1 MERIIYISFILLV
14 AVGSSYATLT
24 YIQQDITEDTT
35 WTKSDS
41 PIIIY
46 GNVSVDN
53 GAILTIEHGVE
64 VLFEVVIGDGG
75 FREGSE
81 LYVKDG
87 TLLAMGIEMDP
98 VIFSSNATLP
108 SPGDWGCVVVEDDS
122 IISLNNCTIEYAK
135 VGLYFYDLD
144 YFSEIASDVES
155 CLFRYNDEYGVFF
168 YQCSPTLRYNEFTE
182 NSVGVRTLGNSTP
195 LINYNDIYDNY
206 VYNYR
211 NDSANNQDATC
222 NWWGTTN
229 PSIIELKIYDELDD
243 PSKGRVDYV
252 PYLSGPAGHHGTVQ
266 IYSMGWVKSYFW

>member
-98 VIFSSNATLP
+98 VIFSSYATYLP
-108 SPGDWGCVVVEDDS
+108 QR
-122 IISLNNCTIEYAK
+122 
-135 VGLYFYDLD
+135 
-144 YFSEIASDVES
+144 S
-155 CLFRYNDEYGVFF
+155 CRK
-168 YQCSPTLRYNEFTE
+168 
-182 NSVGVRTLGNSTP
+182 
-195 LINYNDIYDNY
+195 
-206 VYNYR
+206 
-211 NDSANNQDATC
+211 
-222 NWWGTTN
+222 
-229 PSIIELKIYDELDD
+229 KI
-243 PSKGRVDYV
+243 
-252 PYLSGPAGHHGTVQ
+252 
-266 IYSMGWVKSYFW
+266 F

>member
-1 MERIIYISFILLV
+1 MERIIYILFILLV

-46 GNVSVDN
+46 GNVSIDN

-87 TLLAMGIEMDP
+87 TLLALGIEMDP
-98 VIFSSNATLP
+98 VIFSSYATLP

-122 IISLNNCTIEYAK
+122 LISLNNCTIEYAK

-144 YFSEIASDVES
+144 YFSEIASDVEN
-155 CLFRYNDEYGVFF
+155 CLFRYNDE
-168 YQCSPTLRYNEFTE
+168 
-182 NSVGVRTLGNSTP
+182 
-195 LINYNDIYDNY
+195 
-206 VYNYR
+206 
-211 NDSANNQDATC
+211 
-222 NWWGTTN
+222 
-229 PSIIELKIYDELDD
+229 
-243 PSKGRVDYV
+243 
-252 PYLSGPAGHHGTVQ
+252 
-266 IYSMGWVKSYFW
+266 